1 MSSNIY
7 DTLRELVEWT
17 APPETLVLSL
27 YLDISPGQQADAAD
41 FARAA
46 CEELLEQHEGTP
58 DAAAFTALVQR
69 RLERLPETVQRA
81 RRADYDGLA
90 LFLCAKPP
98 LSVSVS
104 LRFPFENQALV
115 GRDPFLRH
123 LLRVAEEY
131 ERSVCVVLTPVSAQI
146 CEIHIGDLARVH
158 DVAPT
163 KRREMPRE
171 VAVHLARMVREDPAL
186 HVILFGAPA
195 DLEVLEAV
203 LGQDVQ
209 TRIIDRLDQVLAP
222 GQPEFLR
229 AVHRCLQDYER
240 RTEEEGVTRLLR
252 LRQEEQEV
260 AVGLD
265 ETLETIN
272 RGRIK
277 KLFALQSFER
287 SGWLCDVC
295 DYLGSLPAPPFCIAC
310 GASVSVVP
318 LEEHLLD
325 QAAACGAEI
334 ETVYESAALA
344 DVGGVGALID

>member
-27 YLDISPGQQADAAD
+27 YLDISPGQQADAVD
-41 FARAA
+41 FARAS
-46 CEELLEQHEGTP
+46 CEELLEQHEDSP
-58 DAAAFTALVQR
+58 HAVAFTQLVQR

-90 LFLCAKPP
+90 IFLCASPS
-98 LSVSVS
+98 LSVSVR

-131 ERSVCVVLTPVSAQI
+131 ERSICVALTPVAAQI
-146 CEIHIGDLARVH
+146 CEIHIGDLVSVH

-163 KRREMPRE
+163 GRREMPRE
-171 VAVHLARMVREDPAL
+171 VAVRLARMVREDPAL

-203 LGQDVQ
+203 LSQDVL
-209 TRIIDRLDQVLAP
+209 TRIIDRVDQVLSP

-229 AVHRCLQDYER
+229 AVHRSLQDYER
-240 RTEEEGVTRLLR
+240 RSEEQGVAGLLR

-260 AVGLD
+260 AVGLE

-277 KLFALQSFER
+277 KLFALQSFEGT
-287 SGWLCDVC
+287 GWLCDVC

-344 DVGGVGALID
+344 DVGGIGALID